1 MLKDA
6 ILRVLKQQRVYKTKK
21 AFLNKLDS
29 LRYKCGPNLIYPF
42 VVGGYTFDAADQGIQ
57 ANHEVAL
64 SVIFNYDKKKS
75 ETKQVAYIL
84 HQMEDVEKKGLIKGG
99 MVIYLSS
106 NLKEWQKGCLALDRN
121 INYKGHE
128 VKLEN
133 QYYEDW
139 DSPYDNRET
148 KVRYAIFTTPGA
160 VLVL

>member
-6 ILRVLKQQRVYKTKK
+6 ILRVLKQQRIYKTKK

-29 LRYKCGPNLIYPF
+29 LRYKCGPDLTYPF

-64 SVIFNYDKKKS
+64 SVVFNYNKKRS
-75 ETKQVAYIL
+75 ETKQVVHIL
-84 HQMEDVEKKGLIKGG
+84 RQMEDVEKKGLIKGG
-99 MVIYLSS
+99 MVVYISS
-106 NLKEWQKGCLALDRN
+106 NLKEWHKECLALDRD
-121 INYKGHE
+121 IEYKGHD

-133 QYYEDW
+133 QYCEDW
-139 DSPYDNRET
+139 ESPLGDRET